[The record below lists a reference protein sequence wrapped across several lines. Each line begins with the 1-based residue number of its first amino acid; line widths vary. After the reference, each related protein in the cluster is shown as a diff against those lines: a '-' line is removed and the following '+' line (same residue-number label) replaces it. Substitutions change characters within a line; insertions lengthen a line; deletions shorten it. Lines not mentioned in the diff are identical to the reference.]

1 MSADVFGHGSLTFQG
16 PVSLRRVMGFLIF
29 SGDNDL
35 STSQLTRQ
43 SYTTMVATL
52 IWPTGQIFES
62 FEVVDRGPAT
72 DHREY
77 SLGQGFTRSGVNTVT
92 MM

>member
-1 MSADVFGHGSLTFQG
+1 MIYRKRYNVL
-16 PVSLRRVMGFLIF
+16 L
-29 SGDNDL
+29 
-35 STSQLTRQ
+35 TSQLTRQ
-43 SYTTMVATL
+43 RYTTVVATL
-52 IWPTGQIFES
+52 SWPTGQRFES
-62 FEVVDRGPAT
+62 FEVVDRAPAT